1 MSYNSIVLDYSYGD
15 FFYLTTPSA
24 TNFTSNIINFPN
36 GANRN
41 YTVKIIID
49 SSKNKV
55 YCNQMTISMT
65 NIASST
71 ALPMTFTIDIETII
85 DSSTNFVNQEF

>member
-15 FFYLTTPSA
+15 FFYLTSPST
-24 TNFTSNIINFPN
+24 TNFTSNIINFPS

-41 YTVKIIID
+41 YTVNIIID

-55 YCNQMTISMT
+55 
-65 NIASST
+65 
-71 ALPMTFTIDIETII
+71 
-85 DSSTNFVNQEF
+85 